1 MPLPTNPH
9 PNTYRVEGSRNKQ
22 NRSMERTIKRTLSP
36 VTGCIGKHVTILLFK
51 VSCLL
56 LLIEKIKRTCS
67 VIIRSPE
74 GVEGKKSPT
83 RLYDPQFNF

>member
-1 MPLPTNPH
+1 MDGPLL
-9 PNTYRVEGSRNKQ
+9 RLDFSG
-22 NRSMERTIKRTLSP
+22 
-36 VTGCIGKHVTILLFK
+36 G
-51 VSCLL
+51 
-56 LLIEKIKRTCS
+56 KIKRTCS